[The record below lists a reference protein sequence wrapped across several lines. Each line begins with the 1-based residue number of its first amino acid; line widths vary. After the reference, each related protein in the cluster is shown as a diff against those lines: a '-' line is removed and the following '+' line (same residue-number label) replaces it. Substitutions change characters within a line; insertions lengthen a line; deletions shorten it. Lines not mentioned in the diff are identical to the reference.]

1 MWKWLINTWTG
12 GMELHLAWPP
22 LLSHRCRLA
31 ITMLGIKL
39 SFVQNVPLVSK
50 LIKYHFVSTCTTKY
64 HFQLIKKLFK
74 SLNNHSSPL
83 WFVLIVDIKIIKG
96 NLNGPDGHIWITM
109 DNGTLCAKDN
119 LTSYN
124 LLNKPWLL
132 NLCRQNYATIFYCCM
147 HWLQK
152 YKVNYYNRGWLRQ
165 SWWQPWRRCPC
176 WW

>member
-1 MWKWLINTWTG
+1 MTLLNF
-12 GMELHLAWPP
+12 ELVTFFLGHP
-22 LLSHRCRLA
+22 LLSF
-31 ITMLGIKL
+31 GIKL

-96 NLNGPDGHIWITM
+96 NINGPDWHIWITM

-119 LTSYN
+119 VREGQH
-124 LLNKPWLL
+124 P
-132 NLCRQNYATIFYCCM
+132 TI
-147 HWLQK
+147 LETK
-152 YKVNYYNRGWLRQ
+152 
-165 SWWQPWRRCPC
+165 
-176 WW
+176 